1 MGLSSRELSR
11 RTLMAGSLAA
21 LLAPN
26 AFAQDEALSFTV
38 NDAGHVIAPIE
49 INGEAGLAVID
60 NGFGITAMDA
70 NHARNRSL
78 IGGQTVRINGG
89 DTVKAVG
96 VKLALGPLETLV
108 TPALVDLSHIPAP
121 DGAKVQMIIGRDVLA
136 LTILTL
142 DFERKSYAATVGRG
156 KFYPPGGMKLL
167 RLSRTPQ
174 GAHAAQIEVEGE
186 KIVAHVD
193 LGASSPLMMREG
205 PRTQAWIDGG
215 RPWTTIARI
224 TARGRDMVTDMGM
237 MASVQKA
244 SIGGFG
250 FGHVPVEI
258 YGPRDPAF
266 GRHEA
271 VIGAPVLARF
281 LTVLD
286 VRNSRLWLRPNGRLA
301 DPFRRQTIG
310 AGTRREGEA
319 LVVVHIG
326 ANSPAEKAGLRDG
339 DVITAIDGAL
349 ANRDRLRDAKPGDVL
364 ALKLADG
371 RTRKVTAA
379 EFY

>member
-1 MGLSSRELSR
+1 
-11 RTLMAGSLAA
+11 MAGGLAA
-21 LLAPN
+21 LLTSP

-38 NDAGHVIAPIE
+38 NEAGHVIAPIKV
-49 INGEAGLAVID
+49 NGEAGLAVID
-60 NGFGITAMDA
+60 NGFGITAMDTGFA
-70 NHARNRSL
+70 SGRSL

-89 DTVKAVG
+89 DTVKAVR
-96 VKLALGPLETLV
+96 VKLALGPLEALV
-108 TPALVDLSHIPAP
+108 TPALVDLSHIPSA
-121 DGAKVQMIIGRDVLA
+121 GGGKVQIIIGRDVLA

-142 DFERKSYAATVGRG
+142 DFERNSYAAAVGRG
-156 KFYPPGGMKLL
+156 KFHPPEGMKLL

-174 GAHAAQIEVEGE
+174 GAHSAQIEVEGE
-186 KIVAHVD
+186 EIVAHVD

-237 MASVQKA
+237 MASVEKA
-244 SIGGFG
+244 SVGGFS
-250 FGHVPVEI
+250 FSHVPVEI

-286 VRNSRLWLRPNGRLA
+286 VRNSRLWLKPNGRLA

-319 LVVVHIG
+319 LVVIHVG

-339 DVITAIDGAL
+339 DVITTIDGVA
-349 ANRDRLRDAKPGDVL
+349 ANRDRLRNAKPGDVL
-364 ALKLADG
+364 SLKLTDG